1 MFLYET
7 LFCQFNG
14 FNLFFYFLVFV
25 WLHKCSFLKKKGL
38 GVTSM
43 SYTLSVD
50 ISYQILFLFS
60 SLTAVIKKKNLLEN
74 KVNYDK

>member
-1 MFLYET
+1 MVLIYYYYFNLLIY
-7 LFCQFNG
+7 LFIYYYY
-14 FNLFFYFLVFV
+14 FNLFFSLLVFV
-25 WLHKCSFLKKKGL
+25 WLHKCSFFKKKGL

-60 SLTAVIKKKNLLEN
+60 SLAAVI
-74 KVNYDK
+74 